1 MNDFIKEYEKIK
13 EIKKQI
19 EKLKKEQIE
28 YMTNG
33 EMKYIREKC
42 VGNKSI
48 TTNELF
54 RYSKAFEISEKIINL
69 QFELS
74 DKKEKIKNT
83 VEKIKEILR
92 EIKRG

>member
-13 EIKKQI
+13 ELKKQI

-28 YMTNG
+28 YMTND

-74 DKKEKIKNT
+74 NKKEKIKNT
-83 VEKIKEILR
+83 VEEIKEILR
-92 EIKRG
+92 EIRRS

>member
-13 EIKKQI
+13 ELKKQI
-19 EKLKKEQIE
+19 EKLKKEQIK
-28 YMTNG
+28 YMTND
-33 EMKYIREKC
+33 EMKYTRQKC
-42 VGNKSI
+42 IDNKSI

-54 RYSKAFEISEKIINL
+54 RYSKSFEISEKIINL

-74 DKKEKIKNT
+74 DKKEEIKNT
-83 VEKIKEILR
+83 IEEIKEILR